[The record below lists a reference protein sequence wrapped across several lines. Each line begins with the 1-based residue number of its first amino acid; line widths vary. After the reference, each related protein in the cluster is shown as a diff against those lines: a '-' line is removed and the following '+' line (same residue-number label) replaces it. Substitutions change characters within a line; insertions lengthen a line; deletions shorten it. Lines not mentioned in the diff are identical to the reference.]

1 MKMREGMEADH
12 EKRMREAV
20 EWARAKIF
28 SNTSAGGTNDTV
40 PELSIPIPISESF
53 DENNTGMTGIEC
65 EDKDREEQKMR
76 RAMKEEVAKI
86 VRDKFYATLQHRSE
100 AMRKDH
106 ERLTSEAL

>member
-1 MKMREGMEADH
+1 MKEGLEADHVKRHRDEMRKMREGVEADH

-53 DENNTGMTGIEC
+53 DEKNTGMTGIEY

-76 RAMKEEVAKI
+76 RAMREEVAKI
-86 VRDKFYATLQHRSE
+86 SRDEF
-100 AMRKDH
+100 
-106 ERLTSEAL
+106 